1 MTSHPIGSG
10 LAVDARVRRGDFEL
24 AVRFHAAPGEV
35 LGVLGP
41 NGSGKSTLL
50 RALAG
55 LVPLHAGRLRLDGVV
70 LDETDPTGT
79 FMDPADRPIGYVFQ
93 DYRLFP
99 HLSVLDN
106 VAFAA
111 RARGV
116 SRADARRDAHAWLE
130 RLDLTALAD
139 RRPVTLSGG
148 QAQRVALTRAL
159 AREPSLLLLD
169 EPLAALDARTRLDVQ
184 EELGRHLA
192 GFPGACLLVTH
203 DPVEALVLADRL
215 LVIEGGV
222 IVQEGTP
229 AEVTRRPATEYVAT
243 LVGLN
248 LYAGHARDGHVDL
261 DGGGSLVVAEHLHP
275 GAVLV
280 AARPSAVVVS
290 TSAPQGGSARNTWPA
305 TITSLSM
312 RTERVRL
319 TIDGTPPII
328 ADVTPAAVADL
339 ELGPGV
345 AVWVSVKATE
355 LAVYE
360 HTAASP
366 PTTNSEP
373 VTVAR
378 NGAIQCLCVS

>member
-1 MTSHPIGSG
+1 MTADPGATG
-10 LAVDARVRRGDFEL
+10 LAVEATVTRGGFTL
-24 AVRFHAAPGEV
+24 GVRFHAAPGEV

-55 LVPLHAGRLRLDGVV
+55 LVPLRAGRVSLDGQI
-70 LDETDPTGT
+70 LDDADLTGA
-79 FMDPADRPIGYVFQ
+79 FVDPADRPIGYVFQ

-99 HLSVLDN
+99 HLSVVDN

-111 RARGV
+111 RARGGG
-116 SRADARRDAHAWLE
+116 RAAARREARAWLE

-139 RRPVTLSGG
+139 RRPATLSGG
-148 QAQRVALTRAL
+148 QAQRVALVRAL
-159 AREPSLLLLD
+159 AREPGLLLLD
-169 EPLAALDARTRLDVQ
+169 EPLAALDARTRLDVR

-229 AEVTRRPATEYVAT
+229 AEVTRRPATEYVAK

-248 LYAGHARDGHVDL
+248 LYAGRARDGRVDL
-261 DGGGSLVVAEHLHP
+261 DGGGSLLVAEHPNP

-290 TSAPQGGSARNTWPA
+290 TRAPQGGSARNTWPA
-305 TITSLSM
+305 TVTSLSM

-328 ADVTPAAVADL
+328 ADVTPAAVAEL
-339 ELGPGV
+339 GLGPGV
-345 AVWVSVKATE
+345 PVWVSVKATE
-355 LAVYE
+355 LVVYE
-360 HTAASP
+360 HT
-366 PTTNSEP
+366 
-373 VTVAR
+373 VR
-378 NGAIQCLCVS
+378 